1 MKNSLLIAIAF
12 LYLTFDALAQKSISR
27 FDEVVIISTTE
38 GEMVVLLFDETPK
51 HKENFLKLAKSG
63 FYDGTTFHRI
73 IPEFMI
79 QGGDPNSK
87 DSVPDNDGMGGPGYT
102 LPNEINFAISH
113 SFGRLAA
120 ARMGDGVNPQKESS
134 GSQFYIVQNHKGTPH
149 LDNAYTVFGQ
159 VIEGLEVIDK
169 IASQPKNYSD
179 RPDKNIT
186 VTMKVK
192 KMKRKKID
200 KKLKAMVTIQP

>member
-1 MKNSLLIAIAF
+1 MKHSLLIFIACITLAI
-12 LYLTFDALAQKSISR
+12 DGLAQKSSSKS
-27 FDEVVIISTTE
+27 DEVVIISTSE
-38 GEMVVLLFDETPK
+38 GEMTILLFDETPK

-63 FYDGTTFHRI
+63 FYNGTTFHRI

-87 DSVPDNDGMGGPGYT
+87 DSIPDNDGMGGPGYT
-102 LPNEINFAISH
+102 LPNEIKPSLSH
-113 SFGRLAA
+113 NYGRLAA

-159 VIEGLEVIDK
+159 VIAGLEVIDK
-169 IASQPKNYSD
+169 IALQPKNYSD

-200 KKLKAMVTIQP
+200 KILKALLTAQP